1 MRLVSQNCLIVACVS
16 PLLGKSALLQRA
28 IAAQIK
34 AQLSVPWLPPSCRLP
49 IHRKTQVPQHAYIL
63 KSRAKAYMQTSRNFL
78 QATQLTDKCVSLSFQ
93 SSGPC
98 HSFHALP
105 LSLPYSVKVSSR
117 KQPKGMLTFTY
128 STQPFMFGVIRFM
141 IYLGIGLVAT
151 CPWSVIIPLRNLTKQ
166 IPLLWFIQLILVCLC
181 FFMNFLRGARI
192 LEELFAAC
200 DRPAFPA
207 CLSASV
213 PPGEPHLWT

>member
-1 MRLVSQNCLIVACVS
+1 MRLVSQNCLIVACIS

-34 AQLSVPWLPPSCRLP
+34 VQLSVPWLPPSCRLP
-49 IHRKTQVPQHAYIL
+49 VHRKTQVPQHAYIL
-63 KSRAKAYMQTSRNFL
+63 KSKAKAYMQNSRNFL

-128 STQPFMFGVIRFM
+128 STQPFRFGVICFM

-151 CPWSVIIPLRNLTKQ
+151 CP
-166 IPLLWFIQLILVCLC
+166 
-181 FFMNFLRGARI
+181 
-192 LEELFAAC
+192 
-200 DRPAFPA
+200 
-207 CLSASV
+207 
-213 PPGEPHLWT
+213 